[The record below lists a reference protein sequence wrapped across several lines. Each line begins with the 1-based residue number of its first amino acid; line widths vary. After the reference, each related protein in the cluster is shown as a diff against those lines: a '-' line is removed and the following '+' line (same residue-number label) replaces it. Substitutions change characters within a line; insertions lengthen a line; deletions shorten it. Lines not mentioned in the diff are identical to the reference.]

1 MVPSRPAETASA
13 VAASVLGAL
22 LIVLGSMNV
31 GWVERITPE
40 VMGALVTLVGWIA
53 VGVTWYTAHQQRKGE
68 LRAAKD
74 GSVRDVPTP

>member
-1 MVPSRPAETASA
+1 
-13 VAASVLGAL
+13 
-22 LIVLGSMNV
+22 MNV